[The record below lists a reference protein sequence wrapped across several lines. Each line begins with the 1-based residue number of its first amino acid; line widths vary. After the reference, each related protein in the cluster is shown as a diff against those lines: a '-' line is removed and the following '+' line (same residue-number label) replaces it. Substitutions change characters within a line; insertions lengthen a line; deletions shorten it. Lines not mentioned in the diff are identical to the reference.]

1 MTVATKRE
9 TLLLSA
15 RDVTSLLNVSDC
27 VSAVAQGFRAL
38 GEGKLP
44 PPELM
49 SLHSELG
56 GLHVK
61 AAVWMNGSHYF
72 VAKANANF
80 PSNPKT
86 NGLPTI
92 QGVII
97 LCDAKTGELLA
108 LVDSIEI
115 TALRTGA
122 ATAVAARKLAC
133 TDSRAVTICGCG
145 RQGQI
150 QLESLLH
157 VLPIKTVYAY
167 DVDPTAAQRFAAE
180 NKTVNVRAVQ
190 DIQEA
195 ISKSDVVITC
205 TPARKFFV
213 RSRDVRPGT
222 FIAAIGAD
230 NEHKQEIDP
239 RLFVKNKVV
248 VDSLAQCLKIGDLHH
263 AVAEGFASAE
273 SVHAELADVVAG
285 KSVGRVS
292 EEEITIFDSTGIAI
306 EDAAAAAL
314 VYEKA
319 QRSGIGSRFSF

>member
-1 MTVATKRE
+1 MAKRE

-15 RDVTSLLNVSDC
+15 QDVTALLTVPDC
-27 VSAVAQGFRAL
+27 VAAVEAGFRAL

-44 PPELM
+44 PPELL
-49 SLHSELG
+49 SLHSEFG

-86 NGLPTI
+86 HGLPTI

-97 LCDAKTGELLA
+97 LCDASTGELLA
-108 LVDSIEI
+108 LIDSIEI

-122 ATAVAARKLAC
+122 ATAVAARKLARA
-133 TDSRAVTICGCG
+133 DSRVLTVCGCG
-145 RQGQI
+145 RQGQV
-150 QLESLLH
+150 QLQSLLH
-157 VLPIKTVYAY
+157 VLPIKVVYAY
-167 DVDPTAAQRFAAE
+167 DIDPPAAQRFAAQ
-180 NKTVNVRAVQ
+180 NKNVDVRAVE
-190 DIQEA
+190 DVSGA
-195 ISKSDVVITC
+195 VRTSDVVVTC
-205 TPARKFFV
+205 TPARKFFI
-213 RSRDVRPGT
+213 RAADVRPGT
-222 FIAAIGAD
+222 FIAAVGAD

-239 RLFVKNKVV
+239 RLFIKNKVV

-263 AVAEGFASAE
+263 ALSEGFASAE

-285 KSVGRVS
+285 KARGRTS
-292 EEEITIFDSTGIAI
+292 KEEITVFDSTGIAV

-319 QRSGIGSRFSF
+319 RDGAVGTRFSF

>member
-1 MTVATKRE
+1 MTLATKRE
-9 TLLLSA
+9 ALLLSA
-15 RDVTSLLNVSDC
+15 RDVTALLTVSDC
-27 VSAVAQGFRAL
+27 VSAVEQGFRAL

-44 PPELM
+44 PPELL

-108 LVDSIEI
+108 LLDSVEI

-122 ATAVAARKLAC
+122 ATAVAARKLARA
-133 TDSRAVTICGCG
+133 DSRVVTICGCG
-145 RQGQI
+145 RQGEI
-150 QLESLLH
+150 QLRSLLQ
-157 VLPIKTVYAY
+157 VLPIHTVFAY
-167 DVDPTAAQRFAAE
+167 DLDPAAAQRFAAE
-180 NKTVNVRAVQ
+180 HNSLDLRAIEDVH
-190 DIQEA
+190 EA
-195 ISKSDVVITC
+195 IRRSDVIITC
-205 TPARKFFV
+205 TPAHKFFV

-222 FIAAIGAD
+222 FIAAVGAD

-263 AVAEGFASAE
+263 AVTEGFASAE
-273 SVHAELADVVAG
+273 SVHAELADVIAG
-285 KSVGRVS
+285 RSVGRTS
-292 EEEITIFDSTGIAI
+292 EEEVTLFDSTGIAI

-319 QRSGIGSRFSF
+319 IRAGIGSRFSF

>member
-1 MTVATKRE
+1 MTFATKRE

-15 RDVTSLLNVSDC
+15 RDVTALLTVPDC
-27 VSAVAQGFRAL
+27 VTAVEEGLRAL
-38 GEGKLP
+38 GEGRLP
-44 PPELM
+44 APELL

-92 QGVII
+92 QGVIL
-97 LCDAKTGELLA
+97 LCDADTGELLA
-108 LVDSIEI
+108 LIDSIEI

-122 ATAVAARKLAC
+122 ATAVAARKLAR
-133 TDSRAVTICGCG
+133 TDSRVVTICGCG
-145 RQGQI
+145 RQGEI
-150 QLESLLH
+150 QLRSLLH
-157 VLPIKTVYAY
+157 VLPIETAYAY
-167 DVDPTAAQRFAAE
+167 DLDLAAAQRFAAA
-180 NKTVNVRAVQ
+180 NKHVDVRAVE
-190 DIQEA
+190 DVHDA
-195 ISKSDVVITC
+195 ISKSDVVVTC
-205 TPARKFFV
+205 TPAQTFFV

-222 FIAAIGAD
+222 FIAAVGAD

-263 AVAEGFASAE
+263 AVAEGFASSE

-285 KSVGRVS
+285 RSVGRAS

-314 VYEKA
+314 FYEKA
-319 QRSGIGSRFSF
+319 TLARLGSRFSF

>member
-1 MTVATKRE
+1 MTKRE

-15 RDVTSLLNVSDC
+15 RDVTALLTVPEC
-27 VSAVAQGFRAL
+27 VAAVEAGFRAL
-38 GEGKLP
+38 GEGRLP
-44 PPELM
+44 TPELL

-86 NGLPTI
+86 HGLPTI

-97 LCDAKTGELLA
+97 LCDAATGVLLA
-108 LVDSIEI
+108 LIDSIEI

-122 ATAVAARKLAC
+122 ATAVAARKLARA
-133 TDSRAVTICGCG
+133 DSRVMTICGCG
-145 RQGQI
+145 RQGQV
-150 QLESLLH
+150 QLQSVLH
-157 VLPIKTVYAY
+157 VLPIQTVYAY
-167 DVDPTAAQRFAAE
+167 DLDPAAAQRFAAE
-180 NKTVNVRAVQ
+180 NTNIGARAVE
-190 DIQEA
+190 DVGEA
-195 ISKSDVVITC
+195 IRKSDVIVTC
-205 TPARKFFV
+205 TPSKRFFV
-213 RSRDVRPGT
+213 RSAHVRPGT
-222 FIAAIGAD
+222 FIAAVGAD

-239 RLFVKNKVV
+239 RLFIKNKVV

-263 AVAEGFASAE
+263 AVNEGFASAE
-273 SVHAELADVVAG
+273 SIHAELGDVVAEQ
-285 KSVGRVS
+285 KAGRTS
-292 EEEITIFDSTGIAI
+292 NEEITIFDSTGIAI

-319 QRSGIGSRFSF
+319 RRAGIGAGFSF

>member
-1 MTVATKRE
+1 MTAKRE

-15 RDVTSLLNVSDC
+15 SDVTSLLTVSDC
-27 VSAVAQGFRAL
+27 IAAVEAGLIAL
-38 GEGKLP
+38 GEGRIP
-44 PPELM
+44 PPELL

-86 NGLPTI
+86 YGLPTI

-97 LCDAKTGELLA
+97 LCDANTGELLA
-108 LVDSIEI
+108 LIDSIEI

-122 ATAVAARKLAC
+122 ATAVAARKLARA
-133 TDSRAVTICGCG
+133 DSRVLTVCGCG
-145 RQGQI
+145 RQGQV
-150 QLESLLH
+150 QLQSVLQ
-157 VLPIKTVYAY
+157 VLPIESVFAY
-167 DVDPTAAQRFAAE
+167 DVDPAAAHRFAE
-180 NKTVNVRAVQ
+180 NNQRLNVGAIEDV
-190 DIQEA
+190 QEA
-195 ISKSDVVITC
+195 IRKSDVVVTC

-222 FIAAIGAD
+222 FIAAVGAD

-248 VDSLAQCLKIGDLHH
+248 VDSITQCLKIGDLHH
-263 AVAEGFASAE
+263 AVAEGFASAA
-273 SVHAELADVVAG
+273 SVYAELADVIAG
-285 KSVGRVS
+285 KAVGRNS
-292 EEEITIFDSTGIAI
+292 QDEITIFDSTGIAV

-314 VYEKA
+314 VFEKA
-319 QRSGIGSRFSF
+319 THTGVGSNFSF

>member
-1 MTVATKRE
+1 MTVSTKRE

-15 RDVTSLLNVSDC
+15 RDVTALLTVSDC
-27 VSAVAQGFRAL
+27 ISAVEHGFRAL
-38 GEGKLP
+38 GDGKLP
-44 PPELM
+44 RPELL

-72 VAKANANF
+72 VTKANANF

-97 LCDAKTGELLA
+97 LCDANTGELLA
-108 LVDSIEI
+108 LIDSIEI

-122 ATAVAARKLAC
+122 ATAVAARNLAR
-133 TDSRAVTICGCG
+133 TGSRVLTICGCG

-157 VLPIKTVYAY
+157 VLPIETVYAY
-167 DVDPTAAQRFAAE
+167 DVDPAAAQRFASE
-180 NKTVNVRAVQ
+180 NNTLDVHAIQ
-190 DIQEA
+190 DISEA

-222 FIAAIGAD
+222 FIAAVGAD

-285 KSVGRVS
+285 KAAGRAS
-292 EEEITIFDSTGIAI
+292 EEETAIFDSTGIAI

-319 QRSGIGSRFSF
+319 QRAGVGRRFSF

>member
-1 MTVATKRE
+1 MAMKRE

-15 RDVTSLLNVSDC
+15 RDVTALLTVPDC
-27 VSAVAQGFRAL
+27 VTAVETGFRAL

-44 PPELM
+44 PPELL

-61 AAVWMNGSHYF
+61 AAVWINGSHYF
-72 VAKANANF
+72 VSKANANF
-80 PSNPKT
+80 PANPKT
-86 NGLPTI
+86 HGLPTI

-97 LCDAKTGELLA
+97 LCDAGTGELLA
-108 LVDSIEI
+108 LIDSIEI

-122 ATAVAARKLAC
+122 ATAVAARKLARA
-133 TDSRAVTICGCG
+133 DSRVITICGCG

-150 QLESLLH
+150 QLQSLLH
-157 VLPIKTVYAY
+157 VLPIKVVYAF
-167 DVDPTAAQRFAAE
+167 DLDPAAAQHFAAANQQLE
-180 NKTVNVRAVQ
+180 VQ
-190 DIQEA
+190 VVEDLPGA
-195 ISKSDVVITC
+195 FTKSDVVVTC

-213 RSRDVRPGT
+213 RSRDVRRGT
-222 FIAAIGAD
+222 FIAAVGAD

-263 AVAEGFASAE
+263 AVTEGFAAAE
-273 SVHAELADVVAG
+273 SVHAELADVIAEKAAG
-285 KSVGRVS
+285 RTSN
-292 EEEITIFDSTGIAI
+292 EEITLFDSTGIAI

-319 QRSGIGSRFSF
+319 TRAGVGTMFSF